1 MKVNLPVTQK
11 NFDYPS
17 DWQLI
22 STTDLKGQITYVN
35 EDFIKVSGFE
45 WDELIGKPHNV
56 IRHPDMPPA
65 AFKDLWQ
72 TIKEGEVWSQLVKN
86 RCKSG
91 DHYWVMAY
99 VTPVY
104 AGDEIVGYQ
113 SIRTKPTKEQIRNA
127 EKLYAELNDKKA
139 TELPKKRH
147 LANVSFM
154 TWLFLVVGLLVL
166 LSALKAGQAV
176 VGQGN
181 LETLLTTSATGAAN
195 ALTAEQAGEVLAAT
209 RSSYQSNLA
218 LAGINIFVLL
228 VILFLVR
235 RFIFS
240 PMKATSDALTRM
252 AGGHLKQVIH
262 VSGDNEVGRLSQSA
276 KLLQARLSTV
286 FGHFNESAGA
296 LTTAAE
302 KLAATGKK
310 ASQGTE
316 RQLAQVEQVATAMNE
331 MASTVQE
338 VARNAAETASA
349 VQNAERETD
358 AGRGEVTQT
367 HHAIE
372 TLSTQFDETAQ
383 SIQAL
388 KAHGDKIDT
397 IIQVI
402 GGIAEQTNLL
412 ALNAAIEAARAGE
425 HGRGFAVVAEEV
437 RSLAKKTQDSTRE
450 IRSMIEAL
458 RGGIS
463 TSVQS
468 VEAGR
473 NQMELV
479 EHQADQTNNA
489 LNSIAEAVEVINN
502 MSEQIATAT
511 EEQSAVADEM
521 NENISSISANAEETT
536 ESARDVSALGERL
549 TTMSQSLRDLLAQFE
564 R

>member
-11 NFDYPS
+11 NFDFPS

-22 STTDLKGQITYVN
+22 STTDLKGRITYVN

-45 WDELIGKPHNV
+45 WDELIGKNHNV

-65 AFKDLWQ
+65 AFKDLWD
-72 TIKEGEVWSQLVKN
+72 TVKKGEVWSQMVKN
-86 RCKSG
+86 RCKNG
-91 DHYWVMAY
+91 DHYWVLAY

-104 AGDEIVGYQ
+104 AGDQIVGYQ
-113 SIRTKPTKEQIRNA
+113 SIRTKPSGEQIRKA
-127 EKLYAELNDKKA
+127 EKLYRELNDKKA
-139 TELPKKRH
+139 TELPKKRS

-154 TWLFLVVGLLVL
+154 AWLFLVVGLLVV
-166 LSALKAGQAV
+166 LSGLKVGEAV
-176 VGQGN
+176 VAQGN
-181 LETLLTTSATGAAN
+181 IEAALTTSATGEAT
-195 ALTAEQAGEVLAAT
+195 ALTAGEAEEVLAAT
-209 RSSYQSNLA
+209 RSNYLSNLV
-218 LAGINIFVLL
+218 LAGVNILALL
-228 VILFLVR
+228 VILLLVR
-235 RFIFS
+235 RFIFV
-240 PMKATSDALTRM
+240 PMKTTSEALTRM
-252 AGGHLKQVIH
+252 AGGQLKQTIQ
-262 VSGDNEVGRLSQSA
+262 VSGNNEVGQLNQSA

-286 FGHFNESAGA
+286 FGHFNESAGS
-296 LTTAAE
+296 LTSAAE
-302 KLAATGKK
+302 QLAATGKK
-310 ASQGTE
+310 ASEGTE
-316 RQLAQVEQVATAMNE
+316 SQLGQVEQVATAMNE

-349 VQNAERETD
+349 VQNAERETNT
-358 AGRGEVTQT
+358 GRGEVAQT
-367 HHAIE
+367 HEAIG

-383 SIQAL
+383 SIRTL
-388 KAHGDKIDT
+388 KEHGDRIDT

-437 RSLAKKTQDSTRE
+437 RSLAKKTQDSTQE

-463 TSVQS
+463 DSVQS

-473 NQMELV
+473 THMERV
-479 EHQADQTNNA
+479 EHQADETNNA
-489 LNSIAEAVEVINN
+489 LNSIAEAVDVINN
-502 MSEQIATAT
+502 MSSQIATAT

-521 NENISSISANAEETT
+521 NRNISSISGKAEETT
-536 ESARDVSALGERL
+536 ESARDVSELGGQL
-549 TTMSQSLRDLLAQFE
+549 TKMSKSLRDLLAQFD